1 MKLTPLKSRVAL
13 QSFCKAY
20 FKKKKGGGG
29 KKKKNP
35 LLIGLKGQTECKMK
49 GSCQISKI
57 LRAGRALIKLFS
69 FRRVREN
76 TETTRP
82 GQAP

>member
-29 KKKKNP
+29 KKKKKPTAYWPERADRVQDERKLSDLQN
-35 LLIGLKGQTECKMK
+35 
-49 GSCQISKI
+49 S
-57 LRAGRALIKLFS
+57 AGRKSTDKIIQL
-69 FRRVREN
+69 
-76 TETTRP
+76 
-82 GQAP
+82 